1 MNRRQYEQFLNFMFD
16 MSDKADQ
23 ISMKYFEEQQS
34 LEISVKNDG
43 SFVTK
48 ADHEIERELRLMIEE
63 TYPTHSI
70 LGEEEGET
78 FSDYDYRWIIDPIDG
93 THGFMTGLPIWATL
107 IALEYKRE
115 ILVCLISAPAL
126 CSRWWAGSGFG
137 AYKHFNDKTL
147 SISVSDVDSVDK
159 SQMVYTSVLAC
170 EEKWQGFGNLLS
182 QVWRERGVGDFW
194 GHCLVA
200 EGSAEVMLDPIVN
213 VWDVAALH
221 LLISES
227 GGLMTDIDG
236 HSTYTAGYAITSNR
250 NVHQAILSFI
260 SPV

>member
-1 MNRRQYEQFLNFMFD
+1 
-16 MSDKADQ
+16 
-23 ISMKYFEEQQS
+23 
-34 LEISVKNDG
+34 
-43 SFVTK
+43 
-48 ADHEIERELRLMIEE
+48 
-63 TYPTHSI
+63 
-70 LGEEEGET
+70 
-78 FSDYDYRWIIDPIDG
+78 
-93 THGFMTGLPIWATL
+93 MT
-107 IALEYKRE
+107 IA
-115 ILVCLISAPAL
+115 
-126 CSRWWAGSGFG
+126 
-137 AYKHFNDKTL
+137 
-147 SISVSDVDSVDK
+147 VSDVDSLDK

-170 EEKWQGFGNLLS
+170 DEKWQGFGNLLS

-227 GGLMTDIDG
+227 GGLMTDIAG